1 MAAVRITKDIVWEV
15 VQNIEKIY
23 APRLSAI
30 DKDNPIVTP
39 DTAYMD
45 AYTLLVPVE
54 AQETMKLLP
63 RDYFR
68 TTNTFRINYRGMPAT
83 EMMTL
88 EGKAVPV
95 PHKHSDYTQLSVP
108 ETSTWEWF
116 YKPVTA
122 RAETRKAVNAEK
134 TSAVDAAR
142 AMLGNYATLAPAL
155 KAWPALWNLL
165 SEQTKT
171 RHRMPATP
179 REKPAPREIVEV
191 DVSGVT
197 ALVTME
203 KIKGNL

>member
-15 VQNIEKIY
+15 VHNIEKIY
-23 APRLSAI
+23 APRLAAI
-30 DKDNPIVTP
+30 DKDHPITVSS
-39 DTAYMD
+39 TAYED
-45 AYTLLVPVE
+45 AYALIVPAE

-63 RDYFR
+63 KNYFNR
-68 TTNTFRINYRGMPAT
+68 ASTFRINYEG
-83 EMMTL
+83 ESMTV
-88 EGKAVPV
+88 EGRDVPI
-95 PHKHSDYTQLSVP
+95 PHSHSSYTQLTVP

-116 YKPVTA
+116 YKPVTV
-122 RAETRKAVNAEK
+122 RAETRKAINAEK
-134 TSAVDAAR
+134 TNAVDAAR